1 MKWKFRGDRPIYA
14 QIIEHLERGIL
25 SGEYPPGG
33 DIPSVRTLAL
43 EAEVNPNTMQKALA
57 ELEAKGLL
65 NTHRTAGRT
74 VTEDKKMIENLK
86 DNFASAQVEAF
97 LEGMKSIGIDAS
109 EAAKLIEAAA
119 NETGK
124 KTEEEVM

>member
-57 ELEAKGLL
+57 ELEAQGLL
-65 NTHRTAGRT
+65 QTHRTAGRT
-74 VTEDKKMIENLK
+74 VTEDKTMIDKLK
-86 DNFASAQVEAF
+86 SDLASAQVEAF
-97 LEGMKSIGIDAS
+97 FEGMKSIGIDAG

-119 NETGK
+119 KDTGK
-124 KTEEEVM
+124 NTKGEVM

>member
-57 ELEAKGLL
+57 ELESQGLL
-65 NTHRTAGRT
+65 QTHRTAGRT
-74 VTEDKKMIENLK
+74 VTEDKTMIDKLK
-86 DNFASAQVEAF
+86 SDLASAQVEAF
-97 LEGMKSIGIDAS
+97 FEGMKSIGIDAG

-119 NETGK
+119 KDTGK
-124 KTEEEVM
+124 NTKGEVM